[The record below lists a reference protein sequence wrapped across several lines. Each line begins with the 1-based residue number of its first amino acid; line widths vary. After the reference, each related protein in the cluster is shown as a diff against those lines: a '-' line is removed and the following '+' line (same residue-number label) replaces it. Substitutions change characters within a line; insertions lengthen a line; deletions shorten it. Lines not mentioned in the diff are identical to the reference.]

1 MYRSSFLVKLQH
13 SSLQLYWKI
22 KSFIVISQWL
32 CLNFRNTFFYK
43 LLLMAACKSSEVN
56 ISSSLWL
63 ISYTQNFKELSWVF
77 LNSRLHSVA
86 AIERRTIVCWEIAFS
101 KKSYRIETSQCK
113 CKSMDR
119 FLYNTNSFFVS
130 WLLVNNKILLGRRHP
145 WEFFFFLCL
154 ITRPTKKKTL

>member
-1 MYRSSFLVKLQH
+1 MTLPRFSEHLFKEP
-13 SSLQLYWKI
+13 
-22 KSFIVISQWL
+22 
-32 CLNFRNTFFYK
+32 
-43 LLLMAACKSSEVN
+43 LLMAVCKSSEVN
-56 ISSSLWL
+56 ISFSLWL

-86 AIERRTIVCWEIAFS
+86 AVERPTMVCWEIAFS
-101 KKSYRIETSQCK
+101 KKWYRLETSQCK

-145 WEFFFFLCL
+145 WEFFFFLRL
-154 ITRPTKKKTL
+154 ITRPTKKKAL

>member
-1 MYRSSFLVKLQH
+1 MYRSSFLLKLQH

-32 CLNFRNTFFYK
+32 CLDFRNTFFYK

-101 KKSYRIETSQCK
+101 KKLYRIENSQCN
-113 CKSMDR
+113 CKSIDR
-119 FLYNTNSFFVS
+119 FLCDTNSFFVS
-130 WLLVNNKILLGRRHP
+130 WLLVNNKMLLGWHHP
-145 WEFFFFLCL
+145 WEFFLRL